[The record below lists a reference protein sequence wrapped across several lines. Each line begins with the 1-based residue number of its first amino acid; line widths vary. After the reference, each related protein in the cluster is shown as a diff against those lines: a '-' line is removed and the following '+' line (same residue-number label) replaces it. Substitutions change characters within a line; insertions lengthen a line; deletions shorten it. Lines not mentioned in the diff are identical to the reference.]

1 MRKVQNVAKLM
12 RLYFSTFLGD
22 REVDPL
28 VNRSFTDVVLEGGYE
43 LVGDASLGVLAE
55 LAKYPKPRALDHHVE
70 ADGETRT

>member
-43 LVGDASLGVLAE
+43 LVGDASVGVLAE
-55 LAKYPKPRALDHHVE
+55 LRECPKP
-70 ADGETRT
+70 